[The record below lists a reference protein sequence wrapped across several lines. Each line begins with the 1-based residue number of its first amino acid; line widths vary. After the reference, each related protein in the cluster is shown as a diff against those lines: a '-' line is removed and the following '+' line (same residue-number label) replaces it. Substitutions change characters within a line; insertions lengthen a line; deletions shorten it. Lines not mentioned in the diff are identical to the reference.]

1 MADKKLMRYSTSTV
15 MGVAVHTVSERGDWV
30 KYEDAAKLEDENKRL
45 SEENERLQGQIDDVA
60 DALGCKEKTSHR
72 HSHGRCLYAGISKIE
87 HDWAALVVA
96 EKRKLT
102 AALEVLKAV
111 EWGSIDDT
119 GDFCPKCQWEKSAG
133 HAAGCILAAVLNNGG
148 ATDGR

>member
-1 MADKKLMRYSTSTV
+1 MADKKLTRY
-15 MGVAVHTVSERGDWV
+15 GSEGSITMHIYPYGDWV
-30 KYEDAAKLEDENKRL
+30 RYSDAAELAEENKRL
-45 SEENERLQGQIDDVA
+45 HHEAAERAANMKRLM
-60 DALGCKEKTSHR
+60 LSHR
-72 HSHGRCLYAGISKIE
+72 T
-87 HDWAALVVA
+87 A
-96 EKRKLT
+96 EARLT